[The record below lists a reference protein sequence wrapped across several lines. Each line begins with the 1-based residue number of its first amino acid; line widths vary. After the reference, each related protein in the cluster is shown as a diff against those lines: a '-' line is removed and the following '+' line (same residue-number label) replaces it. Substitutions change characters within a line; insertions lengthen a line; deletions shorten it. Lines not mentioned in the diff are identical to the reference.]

1 MYYLKLMKQF
11 TNANQPGL
19 DQNAYNE
26 FTSCNEIVH
35 QGNTWIIIFFIRN
48 IVKLQW
54 LNIDLILLFDEF
66 FFQNKL
72 NMLHLRMRHSKIKPG
87 DLTTKLLR

>member
-1 MYYLKLMKQF
+1 MKQF

-35 QGNTWIIIFFIRN
+35 QGNTWIGFFYKKYCQIAM
-48 IVKLQW
+48 I
-54 LNIDLILLFDEF
+54 IDLIMLFDEF
-66 FFQNKL
+66 LFCDFS
-72 NMLHLRMRHSKIKPG
+72 RTS
-87 DLTTKLLR
+87 

>member
-1 MYYLKLMKQF
+1 MKQF

-35 QGNTWIIIFFIRN
+35 QGNTWIIYFF
-48 IVKLQW
+48 L
-54 LNIDLILLFDEF
+54 LEILSNCNDYGFD
-66 FFQNKL
+66 
-72 NMLHLRMRHSKIKPG
+72 SVI
-87 DLTTKLLR
+87 

>member
-35 QGNTWIIIFFIRN
+35 QGNTWIIFF
-48 IVKLQW
+48 L
-54 LNIDLILLFDEF
+54 LEILSNCNDY
-66 FFQNKL
+66 
-72 NMLHLRMRHSKIKPG
+72 
-87 DLTTKLLR
+87 

>member
-1 MYYLKLMKQF
+1 MKQF

-35 QGNTWIIIFFIRN
+35 QGNT
-48 IVKLQW
+48 V
-54 LNIDLILLFDEF
+54 
-66 FFQNKL
+66 
-72 NMLHLRMRHSKIKPG
+72 HSRFKKARF
-87 DLTTKLLR
+87 KK